1 MTAAAVPGI
10 AEQLEAVYGTGYA
23 GFATLD
29 QVDKIMAERARH
41 FFGRDDQ
48 LAALDA
54 FVAGNPRGVMVI
66 AAPSGF
72 GKSVLLANWGPRR
85 AARGAAVAYHFFSA
99 TAGRTTE
106 PTDALKGLLM
116 QLAFLGK
123 RPAPML
129 PNDPY
134 KLYKML
140 NEELCRDARP
150 DRPLIVILDGLDE
163 ALDESFSLI
172 ELSEELGQHVYIFA
186 SGEPVQNVYIFVPQL
201 IVPAARALQPT
212 YLTEWLRRADRRD
225 YPVLCHDIPPLSREG
240 VLAWVRGLVP
250 GAPADQEAQLAKCLA
265 AISEGVPL
273 FLQLIVDDIR
283 DRRARGES
291 FAAIIG
297 SLEALPASFTEYAA
311 QQLLAMG
318 EMQRQTPGAFAVD
331 VARVFA
337 LLTLAKG
344 ALPLDDLRQVLQ
356 TSANPQAFDPRV
368 TRWFARCSVGDEP
381 AIAFRH
387 PRLADVF
394 RSTLAADTLAEVED
408 RLVAH
413 CASAWSKGSLYA
425 LTNLALHQVEAG
437 QVADAIATLTD
448 LAFLDARFGHEAAP
462 ALIERTAQD
471 FEAADDAAPPE
482 LQTET
487 YPQRFFWGE
496 VCQRL
501 LALARGPQHDRA
513 PEVLRQILRDSPMT
527 AERYATG
534 EPAWLQVAGRITPT
548 WWRINGQPPTPPQE
562 RIGHS
567 MYVRGAAA
575 LSDGRLLSWS
585 DDTTLR
591 LWASDGAPLVELKG
605 HRGRVFG
612 ATALSD
618 GRLLSWS
625 DDGTLRLW
633 DSDGAALTELKGHG
647 DGSWVSGAIELRD
660 GRLLS
665 WSDEPTLRLWTSDG
679 APLAELKGHS
689 GPIWGAAVLSDGRLL
704 SCSGDETLRL
714 WASDGAP
721 LAELIGHD
729 DTAYGATELSDGRL
743 LSWSVGAT
751 LRLWASDGAPL
762 AELKGHSGRV
772 WGVAELKDGRR
783 LSWSDDTT
791 LRLWA
796 RDGAPLAELK
806 GHNNRIL
813 GAKVLSD
820 GRLLSWSVDGTLRL
834 WSSDGAA
841 LAELKGHTQVVMGA
855 IELGDARLLS
865 WSEDGTLRLWASD
878 GAFQS
883 LWLWPHGA
891 INAVIPHTDRFGVFW
906 VLANVRVLQVRHQPA
921 GATEQILRFGAP

>member
-29 QVDKIMAERARH
+29 QVDEIMAERTRH
-41 FFGRDDQ
+41 FVGRDDQ

-54 FVAGNPRGVMVI
+54 FVAGNSCGVMVL

-72 GKSVLLANWGPRR
+72 GKSVLLANWGPRQ

-99 TAGRTTE
+99 AAERTTE

-134 KLYKML
+134 KLHKML
-140 NEELCRDARP
+140 NEELCRDAQP

-163 ALDESFSLI
+163 SLDERFSLI

-201 IVPAARALQPT
+201 IVPAARALRPK
-212 YLTEWLRRADRRD
+212 YLTEWLRLADRRD
-225 YPVLCHDIPPLSREG
+225 YPVLCLDIPQLSGED

-250 GAPADQEAQLAKCLA
+250 RPPADQEARLAKCLA

-283 DRRARGES
+283 DRRARDES

-318 EMQRQTPGAFAVD
+318 EMQRQTPGAVD

-356 TSANPQAFDPRV
+356 TSANPQAFDPRI

-381 AIAFRH
+381 AIAFHH
-387 PRLADVF
+387 PCLAEVF
-394 RSTLAADTLAEVED
+394 RSTLAADTLTEIEG

-425 LTNLALHQVEAG
+425 LTNLPLHQVEAG

-462 ALIERTAQD
+462 RLIERTAQD

-482 LQTET
+482 LRAET
-487 YPQRFFWGE
+487 SLHRCLWGD
-496 VCQRL
+496 VYRRL
-501 LALARGPQHDRA
+501 LELARGPQHHRA
-513 PEVLRQILRDSPMT
+513 PEVLRQLLRDSPMM

-562 RIGHS
+562 RIGHR

-591 LWASDGAPLVELKG
+591 LWTSDGAPLAELKG
-605 HRGRVFG
+605 HRGRIFG

-633 DSDGAALTELKGHG
+633 ANEGAALAELKGHG
-647 DGSWVSGAIELRD
+647 DGSWVHGATELRD

-679 APLAELKGHS
+679 APLAELRGHS
-689 GPIWGAAVLSDGRLL
+689 GPIWGTAVLSDGRLL

-743 LSWSVGAT
+743 LSWTVGAT
-751 LRLWASDGAPL
+751 LRLWASDGAAL

-772 WGVAELKDGRR
+772 WGVAELKDGRQ

-806 GHNNRIL
+806 GHNNGIL

-834 WSSDGAA
+834 WSSDGAP
-841 LAELKGHTQVVMGA
+841 LAELKGHTHGVMGA
-855 IELGDARLLS
+855 IELGDGHLLS
-865 WSEDGTLRLWASD
+865 WGSHTLRLWQSD

-883 LWLWPHGA
+883 LWLWPHGD
-891 INAVIPHTDRFGVFW
+891 IDAVIPHADRPGVFW

-921 GATEQILRFGAP
+921 GATEQILRGGAP